1 MAEKLSWSELR
12 RLIAQRAGVSEKS
25 ANAFLNSLNSQI
37 ISALKS
43 DKQVK
48 INGLGTFKLQAVAP
62 RKSVNVKT
70 GEEITIQG
78 YNKVVFSSEASVKE
92 LVESGK
98 TSAVS
103 VQYSENDPLQK
114 LSAQAEEIVDLLGDL
129 GQSPKEEPKEEQSAV
144 SSQPSVEPVVE
155 KVPEVKEEK
164 PVEEPKAEPE
174 KPVEQ
179 PVVAPVEPIMAEE
192 PKKKKK
198 KFHFWR
204 DVLICTIVLIVLL
217 VIGFFVFRKE
227 VSKWIRSKF
236 CNKTEQVVT
245 TECEGDQASATTA
258 VFTDELQSGEV
269 KEDDELAIGDDELAI
284 EDEALES
291 EDMIADEDAF
301 IRDALLAE
309 KELQED
315 FVFEEQTYKIK
326 KVIEMTPGN
335 RLAYIAKKHYGS
347 NIYWPYIYDA
357 NKDHLKDPDV
367 IQIGTKIRVPAL
379 TALQKDTTNAQTLAT
394 IEYLRLRAEEKAR

>member
-37 ISALKS
+37 INALKS

-70 GEEITIQG
+70 GEEITIPG

-144 SSQPSVEPVVE
+144 SIQPSVEPVVE
-155 KVPEVKEEK
+155 KVPEMKEEK
-164 PVEEPKAEPE
+164 PVEEPKAEPVVPEE
-174 KPVEQ
+174 KPVE
-179 PVVAPVEPIMAEE
+179 EE

-217 VIGFFVFRKE
+217 IIGFFVFRKE

-236 CNKTEQVVT
+236 CNKTEQVVA
-245 TECEGDQASATTA
+245 TECEGDPASATTA

-309 KELQED
+309 KELEKD

-335 RLAYIAKKHYGS
+335 RLAYIAKKQYGS